1 METEERSYQ
10 RMSFDLNTVFF
21 ILKIIFI
28 DIILGGDNAVVIALA
43 CRRLVEK
50 QRNEAIFLGTGLA
63 VIVRIVLTAIVVSLL
78 NIPFLLLAGGLF
90 LIVIAIR
97 LITNKEEE
105 HHVRAGASMFAAVR
119 TIVLADVVM
128 GFDNML
134 AIAGASKGHIG
145 YIAIGL
151 VVSVPIIVWG
161 SKLILIAM
169 EHFPALVYVGG
180 GVLGY
185 TASEMIMSEP
195 KIHWLFESSQ
205 HLSKLFPII
214 LIITLIVVGWLTNLY
229 SSAQIARKS

>member
-1 METEERSYQ
+1 
-10 RMSFDLNTVFF
+10 MSFDVGTMLF

-43 CRRLVEK
+43 CRRLAEK
-50 QRNEAIFLGTGLA
+50 QRNQAIFLGTGLA
-63 VIVRIVLTAIVVSLL
+63 VVVRIGLTAMVVSLL
-78 NIPFLLLAGGLF
+78 NIPFLLLAGGFF
-90 LIVIAIR
+90 LLVIAVR
-97 LITNKEEE
+97 LMTNREEE
-105 HHVRAGASMFAAVR
+105 HHVRAGASLFAAVR

-151 VVSVPIIVWG
+151 IVSVPIIVWG

-169 EHFPALVYVGG
+169 EHFPMLIYVGG

-185 TASEMIMSEP
+185 TASEMIMGEP
-195 KIHWLFESSQ
+195 KIRWFFDSYAHFA
-205 HLSKLFPII
+205 HLFPVA
-214 LIITLIVVGWLTNLY
+214 LITALIVIGWLANFF
-229 SSAQIARKS
+229 SSGQVTGKS

>member
-1 METEERSYQ
+1 
-10 RMSFDLNTVFF
+10 MSFDVGTMLF

-43 CRRLVEK
+43 CRRLAEK
-50 QRNEAIFLGTGLA
+50 QRNQAIFLGTGLA
-63 VIVRIVLTAIVVSLL
+63 VVVRIGLTAMVVSLL
-78 NIPFLLLAGGLF
+78 NIPFLLLAGGFF
-90 LIVIAIR
+90 LLVIAVR
-97 LITNKEEE
+97 LMTNREEE
-105 HHVRAGASMFAAVR
+105 HHVRAGASLFAAVR

-151 VVSVPIIVWG
+151 IVSVPIIVWG

-169 EHFPALVYVGG
+169 EHFPMLIYVGG

-185 TASEMIMSEP
+185 TASEMIMGEP
-195 KIHWLFESSQ
+195 KMRWFFDSYAHFA
-205 HLSKLFPII
+205 HLFPVA
-214 LIITLIVVGWLTNLY
+214 LITALIVIGWLANLF
-229 SSAQIARKS
+229 SSGQVTGKS